1 MPYKHKGRHALVW
14 LTKITLAR
22 RPVDKVELLGSGYKM
37 AEHFLRF
44 MKKMGEL
51 LTNDIERTARRQ
63 LNGRD
68 LLYGEY

>member
-1 MPYKHKGRHALVW
+1 M
-14 LTKITLAR
+14 
-22 RPVDKVELLGSGYKM
+22 DEVELLGSGYKM
-37 AEHFLRF
+37 AEHFPRF
-44 MKKMGEL
+44 MKKIGEL